1 MSVATSAVATK
12 PLRKRFN
19 AGALPWIGPAIAV
32 IVLMVLYPAYTMI
45 KTSFMNIDET
55 GTSHGFTGLSN
66 YRTLFHN
73 PNLVPVLE
81 RTLIWTVSVVF
92 FTVIISLPVA
102 QVLHAKFPGRRLV
115 RYALIVPW
123 AASVVMTSTSWL
135 WILNGYYGVLNRIM
149 LSLGLIKDQVQFL
162 GSPTQS
168 FAWLILVAV
177 FVSVP
182 FTTYVILA
190 GLTTVGEDIMEASTV
205 DGASGWQRYK
215 HITFPLLRPA
225 LLISM
230 VINLINVFNSFPIIW
245 VMTTGGPGY
254 STDTTTTLAYKIT
267 FRSADI
273 GQSAS
278 MATINFAII
287 LVFIAL
293 FLKVSRWKESD

>member
-1 MSVATSAVATK
+1 
-12 PLRKRFN
+12 
-19 AGALPWIGPAIAV
+19 
-32 IVLMVLYPAYTMI
+32 
-45 KTSFMNIDET
+45 
-55 GTSHGFTGLSN
+55 
-66 YRTLFHN
+66 
-73 PNLVPVLE
+73 
-81 RTLIWTVSVVF
+81 
-92 FTVIISLPVA
+92 
-102 QVLHAKFPGRRLV
+102 
-115 RYALIVPW
+115 
-123 AASVVMTSTSWL
+123 MTSTSWL
-135 WILNGYYGVLNRIM
+135 WILNGYYGVLNRIL

-162 GSPTQS
+162 GNPTQS

-190 GLTTVGEDIMEASTV
+190 GLTTVGDDIMEASTV

-287 LVFIAL
+287 LIFIAL
-293 FLKVSRWKESD
+293 FLKVSRWKEND